1 MKKITVKRAHPLLS
15 AIILSMTLLLA
26 ATTAYAADSNVK
38 LNDLDSSRW
47 FYKDALY
54 VVENQ
59 LMEGTSDEIFSP
71 YDYVTRGQAVLILHR
86 LCGEPEV
93 VNEPTWTDVPDDSN
107 FSEAV
112 DWTYTYDISNGTAA
126 EVFEPYTPLTRAQFA
141 AMLYRYADYRYY
153 DLSAKAD
160 CARFVD
166 REDVPSYAG
175 DAFNWAV
182 SNGIISGTDE
192 QALLPNAPVTRAQ
205 MAAMIARFDQC
216 GFIRQQATSSGIKMI
231 YPSDDQ
237 KTICPKRDFYVI
249 GEFEDS
255 VTLPADAVCNV
266 QFTSNKTGER
276 LRWVY
281 SAQKDF
287 KDGMYVDYQGF
298 DYSGNREELRN
309 SCMPDLVYDGKD
321 LSTFKDTWRKC
332 YFNDDVFTAIVYGGT
347 YLQDINKYD
356 QFGRELVEFPEGNY
370 TLEITVTDASVIN
383 TYASYEDRIVIGT
396 IPEKVLSPF
405 APQTHLDFLKRYA
418 KEHDMVCFL
427 DPFPGYWNTEMFLPD
442 WNWDKDYEV
451 EIVKRWSLADRQE
464 YFTGHI
470 NFFNWNVPVTETSY
484 AVEIGQLTYD
494 HVLTDPNRLTTYYY
508 SQGETSLPKTGES
521 TFLKMDPVPSSA
533 DQQSV
538 YLTRVDHN
546 TPTDENVVDLRT
558 LGNVDSDLDLTKEIT
573 LSRTDT
579 IGINGICNVMV
590 PDSVKFEA
598 DTESFTMSDR
608 ITSVRV
614 TADGDAAYIVRER
627 TIPVSLNRI
636 LEDGSTVVSIFE
648 FKYNLKGNAFISSLK
663 EPFTLT
669 FTALNS
675 AGEQIGA
682 PATLKIV
689 GTK

>member
-1 MKKITVKRAHPLLS
+1 MKKTSLLWSSISILIGGVIAVLALVRGAWQLPLLIVCFVLWGLWLIY
-15 AIILSMTLLLA
+15 ALLLPA
-26 ATTAYAADSNVK
+26 WRSVRELRRRERRAERERNTMEDAGISDSELSAKLLRNVNFRISAYLKSAYPDARWEWAISMPALFAVQGGTGRIRIYGIPNYDYGDVT
-38 LNDLDSSRW
+38 LDS
-47 FYKDALY
+47 KDNISCVLVK
-54 VVENQ
+54 VVP
-59 LMEGTSDEIFSP
+59 L
-71 YDYVTRGQAVLILHR
+71 
-86 LCGEPEV
+86 
-93 VNEPTWTDVPDDSN
+93 TD
-107 FSEAV
+107 SEKQ
-112 DWTYTYDISNGTAA
+112 NTAA
-126 EVFEPYTPLTRAQFA
+126 PPNQQPVDPRVWYEVQGRKVLETLV
-141 AMLYRYADYRYY
+141 ADLNSKGYY

-192 QALLPNAPVTRAQ
+192 QALLPNALVTRAQ

-546 TPTDENVVDLRT
+546 
-558 LGNVDSDLDLTKEIT
+558 
-573 LSRTDT
+573 
-579 IGINGICNVMV
+579 
-590 PDSVKFEA
+590 
-598 DTESFTMSDR
+598 
-608 ITSVRV
+608 
-614 TADGDAAYIVRER
+614 
-627 TIPVSLNRI
+627 
-636 LEDGSTVVSIFE
+636 GSTVVSIFE

-682 PATLKIV
+682 SATLKIV
-689 GTK
+689 GAK